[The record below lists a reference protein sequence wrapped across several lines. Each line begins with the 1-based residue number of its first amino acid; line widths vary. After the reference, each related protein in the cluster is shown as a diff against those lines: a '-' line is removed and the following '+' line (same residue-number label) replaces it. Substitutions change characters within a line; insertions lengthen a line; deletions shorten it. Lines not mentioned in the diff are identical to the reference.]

1 MSNHRVSQVT
11 IESVEWKLKK
21 IKESKAPG
29 PDDIPNW
36 LLKSFSHLLSEP
48 VCYLINMSFQKQL
61 LPTLWKKANVIPL
74 QKNQIIED
82 FNKDLRPI
90 SLTPTL
96 SKIAEDFV
104 LQEHVKPAVLKKIRP
119 DQYGCVPY
127 SSTTHALIYLIH
139 HWLEATDVMG
149 SEVRVILMDYK
160 KAFDLIDHNL
170 LMC

>member
-1 MSNHRVSQVT
+1 MS
-11 IESVEWKLKK
+11 K
-21 IKESKAPG
+21 
-29 PDDIPNW
+29 PNASIVNN
-36 LLKSFSHLLSEP
+36 LLKME
-48 VCYLINMSFQKQL
+48 
-61 LPTLWKKANVIPL
+61 
-74 QKNQIIED
+74 
-82 FNKDLRPI
+82 
-90 SLTPTL
+90 
-96 SKIAEDFV
+96 
-104 LQEHVKPAVLKKIRP
+104 PAVLKKIRP